1 MLFAILYSQNK
12 IIATEIHGAS
22 RVFYVTRAFC
32 CLQHRFRSVWCVFL
46 YDMFCSVRHVRS
58 VLCSTCSVRNPS
70 VIPRQGTTG
79 DKRECLCLTWEWMV
93 TLLKMCYF
101 DANSYI
107 FFLCIN
113 HIYIIIPVLF
123 LYEINLKIHHWLMF
137 NLFKEDSP
145 ARA

>member
-1 MLFAILYSQNK
+1 MIK
-12 IIATEIHGAS
+12 E
-22 RVFYVTRAFC
+22 
-32 CLQHRFRSVWCVFL
+32 SVCV
-46 YDMFCSVRHVRS
+46 
-58 VLCSTCSVRNPS
+58 
-70 VIPRQGTTG
+70 
-79 DKRECLCLTWEWMV
+79 
-93 TLLKMCYF
+93 LLGMDGHTVKMCYF

-113 HIYIIIPVLF
+113 HIYIIKPVLF